1 MQCRVYTSG
10 LEENMPAHALE
21 ILTRLTRE
29 EVAGLVE
36 GLLDGLKDGHFKLQ
50 KGGEQMELQVPRVV
64 DMTIAAHSDEER
76 TEFSIDVSW
85 RTHRAETPDNVPDE
99 PPGRRKRP
107 SSRAR
112 TVGKR

>member
-1 MQCRVYTSG
+1 
-10 LEENMPAHALE
+10 MPARALE

-36 GLLDGLKDGHFKLQ
+36 GLLDGLKDGNFKMQ

-64 DMTIAAHSDEER
+64 DMTITAKSDEER
-76 TEFSIDVSW
+76 AEFSIDVSW
-85 RTHRAETPDNVPDE
+85 RTNRAESPDNVPDE

-107 SSRAR
+107 AAR
-112 TVGKR
+112 RKPAAGR